1 MRSGNDTG
9 SGSYENGTKTGK
21 GRHGKCAD
29 LFSDTNPWKTLAIRP
44 FSDILNYIN
53 ALLN

>member
-1 MRSGNDTG
+1 MKIEERQ
-9 SGSYENGTKTGK
+9 EKVGT
-21 GRHGKCAD
+21 GKCAD
-29 LFSDTNPWKTLAIRP
+29 LFRMQSRKTLAIRP